1 MIWGQEFEKSVC
13 YVPLLEIITRHDISK
28 WMERQK
34 TWISFAFS
42 YIHIQAC
49 FSQTTLQDLYK
60 PLKVLEEI
68 VVTIANLD
76 KVSGSLIPSIL
87 STLTFL
93 DVKPSKSL
101 KWHER
106 VGSPLKRIRN
116 YTPLTFVGSAK
127 AGGGK
132 KSALPRL
139 GKKSFQLSKVN

>member
-1 MIWGQEFEKSVC
+1 M
-13 YVPLLEIITRHDISK
+13 
-28 WMERQK
+28 
-34 TWISFAFS
+34 A
-42 YIHIQAC
+42 
-49 FSQTTLQDLYK
+49 
-60 PLKVLEEI
+60 
-68 VVTIANLD
+68 TIANLD

-139 GKKSFQLSKVN
+139 GKKKVTFSNCRKLIDFARLLYGCTALGNRHFTTCRHETGF